1 MFEHHSFSWFT
12 FVFMKVT
19 ASILLVFFSLLTIQ
33 PLLTIAQ
40 GSRAQKTESCVLP
53 CCNHPKE
60 KKSTKAPMKGSC
72 GEMSCNPFG
81 EYACCTGFIVSN
93 KTLFT
98 FIPEKVWEKKI
109 LFTQTY
115 VSNFVGDCW
124 RPPESILFI
133 S

>member
-19 ASILLVFFSLLTIQ
+19 AFILLVFFSLLTIE
-33 PLLTIAQ
+33 PLLSIAQ
-40 GSRAQKTESCVLP
+40 NHEQKSESCASP
-53 CCNHPKE
+53 CCNHAKE
-60 KKSTKAPMKGSC
+60 KKPTKTPMKGMC

-81 EYACCTGFIVSN
+81 EYSCCTGFIVSN

-98 FIPEKVWEKKI
+98 FIPEKVWEKKT

-115 VSNFVGDCW
+115 SSNFVGDCW
-124 RPPESILFI
+124 RPPESVPFI